1 MNTHP
6 GKILIVDDEKNI
18 RRGLRAVL
26 TKDGHAVQMAA
37 SAEEAL
43 AVLETFPCEAAVVDI
58 CMPGLSGTELLAQIR
73 ARWPYTAVILL
84 TGNGTLESAMTA
96 VKEGAY
102 AYLLKPAAPAVIRQT
117 LEEALIAS
125 RQQREQALF
134 LESLR
139 SGLRRLEGDTAV
151 TPTPQSVPDYLTLGP
166 LQIDLQA
173 HEVRRDNQPISLT
186 PTEYRLL
193 VTLSDRPGQ
202 VLDYQTLVQLT
213 LDYEAEVWEAKELI
227 KRHVFTLRQKIEPD
241 PAQPSLILNV
251 RGVGYRSPR
260 A

>member
-18 RRGLRAVL
+18 RRGLRAIL

-43 AVLETFPCEAAVVDI
+43 DILQKFPCEAAVVDI
-58 CMPGLSGTELLAQIR
+58 CLPDLSGTDLLAQIR
-73 ARWPYTAVILL
+73 SRWPYTAVILL

-117 LEEALIAS
+117 LEEALAAS

-139 SGLRRLEGDTAV
+139 TGLQRLGGDTAV
-151 TPTPQSVPDYLTLGP
+151 IPNPKTAPNHLTLGP

-173 HEVRRDNQPISLT
+173 HDVRRDSQSISLT

-193 VTLSDRPGQ
+193 VTLAERPGQ
-202 VLDYQTLVQLT
+202 ALDYQTLALLVLE
-213 LDYEAEVWEAKELI
+213 YEVEVWEAKELI

-241 PAQPSLILNV
+241 PAQPALILNV
-251 RGVGYRSPR
+251 RGVGYRIPR
-260 A
+260 P